1 MFKSFTKSV
10 LNSQP
15 INVLILQGPMEVSIR
30 EEAMLEAIPDQAIY
44 DLDGLVNELYLQP
57 RLSMKS
63 NGSVDQLTG

>member
-10 LNSQP
+10 LNSQL

-44 DLDGLVNELYLQP
+44 DLDGLVNGLYLQP